1 MPENNKKLVNQILL
15 FVVVFAIA
23 FFGTKYLVSSFG
35 GANSKL
41 KKVALEL
48 NKKGPQQMDL
58 ETRLDSTTA
67 AGDTL
72 AYHYTLVNVTHKDT
86 TVNLVRAKEYI
97 TKQAQTNFDTNAQM
111 SDLRAMKAKL
121 KYEYKDKNGQPL
133 FNFTIAANK

>member
-1 MPENNKKLVNQILL
+1 MQENNKKLGSQVLL

-23 FFGTKYLVSSFG
+23 FFGTKYAVAAFS
-35 GANSKL
+35 GANNKL
-41 KKVALEL
+41 KKIALEL
-48 NKKGPQQMDL
+48 NRRGPQLVDA

-72 AYHYTLVNVTHKDT
+72 RYHYTLVNRTSKDT
-86 TVNLVRAKEYI
+86 AVNLVRAKEYI